1 MALSKN
7 EMKIL
12 AACKSAIESIDATA
26 EVVLY
31 GSRARGDA
39 TDESDYDLLIIS
51 DSQVTTEA
59 EDRFRR
65 ALYDLQLET
74 ATVITVLMVNRD
86 QWDAPL
92 SRAMPLHQN
101 IEREGISL

>member
-1 MALSKN
+1 MALSNN

-12 AACKSAIESIDATA
+12 AACKSAIESIDAAA

-39 TDESDYDLLIIS
+39 TEESDYDLLIIS
-51 DSQVTTEA
+51 DSQVTIEA

-65 ALYDLQLET
+65 ALYDIQLET
-74 ATVITVLMVNRD
+74 ASVITVLMVNRD

-101 IEREGISL
+101 IERDGIAL

>member
-12 AACKSAIESIDATA
+12 AACKSAIESIEATA

-51 DSQVTTEA
+51 DSHVTIEA

-65 ALYDLQLET
+65 ALYDIQLET
-74 ATVITVLMVNRD
+74 ASVITVLMVNRD

-101 IEREGISL
+101 IERDGISL

>member
-51 DSQVTTEA
+51 DSQVTIEA

-101 IEREGISL
+101 IERDGISL

>member
-7 EMKIL
+7 EMNIL

-51 DSQVTTEA
+51 DSQVTIEA

-101 IEREGISL
+101 IERDGISL

>member
-12 AACKSAIESIDATA
+12 AACKSAIESIEATA

-51 DSQVTTEA
+51 DSQVTIEA

-65 ALYDLQLET
+65 ALYDIQLET
-74 ATVITVLMVNRD
+74 ASVITVLMVNRD

-101 IEREGISL
+101 IERDGISL